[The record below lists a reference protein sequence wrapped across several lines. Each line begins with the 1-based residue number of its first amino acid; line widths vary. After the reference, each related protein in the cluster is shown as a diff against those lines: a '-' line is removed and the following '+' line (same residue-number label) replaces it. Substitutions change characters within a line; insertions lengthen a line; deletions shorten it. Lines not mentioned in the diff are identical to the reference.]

1 MPHDHAGRLAR
12 AAQEAAAAELDALI
26 VTPSPDLQY
35 LLGYEAPLLE
45 RLTALVARAGGE
57 AVLVVPELERPRAA
71 ATPAGALLPIETWRD
86 GEDPFELIQRLL
98 PAGGTYGVSDRMWAM
113 HLLPLHR
120 VLPRSTFVPAS
131 TVMTALRVRKD
142 AGEIELLETSAHDAD
157 RAFAAQV
164 GEHFAGR
171 TEREVAATLTG
182 HLLREGIESV
192 AFCIV
197 GSGPNGASPHHEPG
211 AREVRA
217 GDAVVLDFGGRV
229 GGYCSDITRSVRVG
243 EAAAE
248 VEEVHAI
255 VHEAQEAAFRAVRP
269 GVAAQEIDRAARK
282 VVEDAGYGHAFF
294 HRTGHGIGLEEHEH
308 PYLVDGNA
316 EPLEPGM
323 CFSIEPGIYLEGRF
337 GIRIEDI
344 VTVTTDG
351 GRRLNL
357 APRELAA
364 VR

>member
-1 MPHDHAGRLAR
+1 MPHDHAHRLAR
-12 AAQEAAAAELDALI
+12 AAEETRSAELDALI

-35 LLGYEAPLLE
+35 LLGYEAPLLA
-45 RLTALVARAGGE
+45 RLTALVARAEGE
-57 AVLVVPELERPRAA
+57 TVLVVPELERPRASA
-71 ATPAGALLPIETWRD
+71 ATADLVPIQTWRD
-86 GEDPFELIQRLL
+86 GEDPFELIQRML
-98 PAGGTYGVSDRMWAM
+98 PAGGTYAVSDRMWAM

-131 TVMTALRVRKD
+131 NVMTALRIRKD
-142 AGEIELLETSAHDAD
+142 PGEIELLETSAHHAD
-157 RAFAAQV
+157 RAFAALK
-164 GEHFAGR
+164 EEPLAGR
-171 TEREVAATLTG
+171 SERQVAASLAAN
-182 HLLREGIESV
+182 LLREGIEAV

-211 AREVRA
+211 SREVRP

-229 GGYCSDITRSVRVG
+229 GGYCSDITRSVSVG
-243 EAAAE
+243 EPEAE
-248 VEEVHAI
+248 VKEVHA
-255 VHEAQEAAFRAVRP
+255 VVLAAQEAALRAVRP
-269 GVAAQEIDRAARK
+269 GVAAQEIDRAARR
-282 VVEDAGYGHAFF
+282 VVEEAGYGHAFF

-308 PYLVDGNA
+308 PYLVEGNA

-344 VTVTTDG
+344 VTVTDDG
-351 GRRLNL
+351 ARSLNQ
-357 APRELAA
+357 APRSLAV